1 MKKYD
6 KANLLPLTV
15 SAILVLLS
23 ACLSYLIMWLL
34 PAGVICVTA
43 GIVSIVLNIKWNVD
57 MSFHISEY
65 IIANGISFLLVFIT
79 YAVSELFGFGLFAL
93 AISAIIIPMLYTRNA
108 YEKKAAVV
116 MILSTPVLYFI
127 TFLINGIVVLYGNYL
142 LEISKA

>member
-1 MKKYD
+1 MEKYD

-23 ACLSYLIMWLL
+23 AYLSYQTRGYFL

-65 IIANGISFLLVFIT
+65 IIANGISFLLIIVT
-79 YAVSELFGFGLFAL
+79 YAVSVFGLGLFAL
-93 AISAIIIPMLYTRNA
+93 AISAIIIPMHFTRKA

-127 TFLINGIVVLYGNYL
+127 IFSINGIVVLYGNYIL
-142 LEISKA
+142 QISKA